1 VLKKLISAFALAL
14 ACVCLLQTPEAQA
27 GGGVSGKHN
36 TKQKV
41 YLKNTCYSE
50 LRVGV
55 SFAYS
60 QIPTSPL
67 PGPLGTLTFSIGE
80 KHAFYVSAVPSATPS
95 ATPCVN
101 QSYPAPTATTPIYI
115 LIDCI
120 NGARVVSQTEW
131 NAATPCT

>member
-1 VLKKLISAFALAL
+1 MLKKLISAFALAL

-27 GGGVSGKHN
+27 GGGGLGKS
-36 TKQKV
+36 TVKQKV
-41 YLKNTCYSE
+41 LLKNTCYSE
-50 LRVGV
+50 LSVGV
-55 SFAYS
+55 DVKSG
-60 QIPTSPL
+60 QTPTTL
-67 PGPLGTLTFSIGE
+67 LTGPLGTHTFSITTH
-80 KHAFYVSAVPSATPS
+80 KAFYVSAVPSATPS